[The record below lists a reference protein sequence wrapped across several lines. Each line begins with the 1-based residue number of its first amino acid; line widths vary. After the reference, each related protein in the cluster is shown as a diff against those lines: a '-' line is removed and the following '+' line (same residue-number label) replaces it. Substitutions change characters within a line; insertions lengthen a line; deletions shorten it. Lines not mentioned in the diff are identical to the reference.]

1 MEAVRVLLAPEW
13 PPTGSTSRVRQCE
26 ADVRGPLLQGVCGS
40 WGHLGVK
47 WGLPADADMFHHNPK
62 TLLAK
67 KPSEQ
72 PQHR

>member
-1 MEAVRVLLAPEW
+1 MAPNRAHD
-13 PPTGSTSRVRQCE
+13 GHN
-26 ADVRGPLLQGVCGS
+26 RGPSYTDPTLNTTPDHGR
-40 WGHLGVK
+40 GHLGVK
-47 WGLPADADMFHHNPK
+47 WGLPADADRFHHNPK